1 MNSSEEMDELRQ
13 TFEALDIDH
22 NGLLDRKE
30 LVAAYEK
37 IMSTEDSKII
47 VKSILD
53 NIDSNQNGEIDY
65 NEFILASLNRKQLYT
80 DNTLLKAFNKLDE
93 VV

>member
-80 DNTLLKAFNKLDE
+80 DNTLLKAFNKLD
-93 VV
+93 